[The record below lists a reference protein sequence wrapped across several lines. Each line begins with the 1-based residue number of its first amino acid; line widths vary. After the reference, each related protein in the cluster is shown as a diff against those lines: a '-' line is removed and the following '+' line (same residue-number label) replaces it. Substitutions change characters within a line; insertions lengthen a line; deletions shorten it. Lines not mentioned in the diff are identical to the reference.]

1 MINAW
6 WYMSCDLWL
15 LTWCSMSMSLYIL
28 YILHIACYCAISS
41 LPRGNCGIFP
51 SKYHGILPKVTWV
64 LTLTSVS
71 MTFCEHSANAFL
83 MAAFCPWDLT
93 KTGKGPQGPPCF
105 VLCGVWI
112 RSCKSTHVD
121 REISL
126 AIKVM
131 LHSFCARFTWPRRV
145 IGKWRAKL
153 IHSWIQRHQGAFT
166 HKTKKC
172 KYHRSIAKCKY
183 ITPCLSKS
191 WASSHFWRTGFNLS
205 CNFLLASRIASIAW
219 RSCPSENVPHRSLE
233 KTFLV
238 SLLSSRAVMIQVDNL
253 RLHLLY
259 GRVIKF
265 PESHV

>member
-1 MINAW
+1 MVF
-6 WYMSCDLWL
+6 Y
-15 LTWCSMSMSLYIL
+15 
-28 YILHIACYCAISS
+28 
-41 LPRGNCGIFP
+41 PR
-51 SKYHGILPKVTWV
+51 SHQ

-93 KTGKGPQGPPCF
+93 KTGKRLKDLP
-105 VLCGVWI
+105 VLSCLASEELKVSQKD
-112 RSCKSTHVD
+112 SCKSGKKLGNQSD
-121 REISL
+121 
-126 AIKVM
+126 
-131 LHSFCARFTWPRRV
+131 RFTWPRRV

-172 KYHRSIAKCKY
+172 KYHRSIAKCKH

-233 KTFLV
+233 TTFFV

>member
-1 MINAW
+1 MIV
-6 WYMSCDLWL
+6 YIF
-15 LTWCSMSMSLYIL
+15 YIL
-28 YILHIACYCAISS
+28 LATVPYHHCPTLETEEISIKIPWNFTRGHINSPWPQCRWPSVS
-41 LPRGNCGIFP
+41 TLPMLFWWPLSVHETWQKQGNDP
-51 SKYHGILPKVTWV
+51 KDLPV
-64 LTLTSVS
+64 LTKLWRL
-71 MTFCEHSANAFL
+71 NKG
-83 MAAFCPWDLT
+83 LT
-93 KTGKGPQGPPCF
+93 KETY
-105 VLCGVWI
+105 VN
-112 RSCKSTHVD
+112 